1 LPFCPSCGKE
11 IPSESK
17 YCYWCGAQI
26 PTDIQKAKVDSIDIC
41 PKCGS
46 KMERRSKLKSDLG
59 PWGFN
64 PWGYALGLIKIIEY
78 YQCPKCKYQR
88 SIQ

>member
-1 LPFCPSCGKE
+1 MDL
-11 IPSESK
+11 
-17 YCYWCGAQI
+17 
-26 PTDIQKAKVDSIDIC
+26 QKAKVDSIDRC
-41 PKCGS
+41 PKCGVR
-46 KMERRSKLKSDLG
+46 MERRSELKSDWG
-59 PWGFN
+59 PWGFS

>member
-1 LPFCPSCGKE
+1 
-11 IPSESK
+11 
-17 YCYWCGAQI
+17 
-26 PTDIQKAKVDSIDIC
+26 
-41 PKCGS
+41 
-46 KMERRSKLKSDLG
+46 MERRSELKSDLG

-64 PWGYALGLIKIIEY
+64 PWGYALGLIKVIEY